1 MEVDNVII
9 AIGQLVDRAMLPS
22 ELAFTDW
29 GTLEVD
35 AVSLQTNIEGVFA
48 GGDVVAGPAD
58 VISAI
63 AAGKEA
69 AISISRYLRGVDL
82 KEGRPKA
89 LKKVEEVCKEGVERK
104 ARATMPLLRLE
115 ERVGSFALVELGFDE
130 KAAIEEAKRC
140 LNCAVCSECEECVK
154 LCEAEA
160 IVHEME
166 EEITEVEVGNIIV
179 ATGYDTLDPK
189 AITQY
194 GYKVYDNVLTGLEFE
209 RLLNAGGPTGGK
221 ILLKDGREPE
231 SVAIIHCVGSRDQNY
246 HEYCS
251 RVCCMY
257 SMKFAHMVRERLPK
271 AVVYEFYID
280 IRSAGK
286 AFEEFYNRVLREE
299 VIFLRGR
306 PAEVTTVAETTEEE
320 GKLIIQFEDTLL
332 GRQRRLPV
340 DMVILSSALEPRK
353 DADEVAKVFGLARSA
368 DGFFLERH
376 PKLDPVATPSDGLFV
391 VGCCQG
397 PKDIPDTVAQASA
410 AAARALALISK
421 GKVEIEAAIAIIDEE
436 QCSGCKVCN
445 ALCPFRAISFNEE
458 KKVSQINEALCRGCG
473 VCAAACPSGAVTPKH
488 FTTEQIMAQIEGLLV

>member
-1 MEVDNVII
+1 
-9 AIGQLVDRAMLPS
+9 
-22 ELAFTDW
+22 
-29 GTLEVD
+29 
-35 AVSLQTNIEGVFA
+35 
-48 GGDVVAGPAD
+48 
-58 VISAI
+58 
-63 AAGKEA
+63 
-69 AISISRYLRGVDL
+69 
-82 KEGRPKA
+82 
-89 LKKVEEVCKEGVERK
+89 
-104 ARATMPLLRLE
+104 
-115 ERVGSFALVELGFDE
+115 
-130 KAAIEEAKRC
+130 
-140 LNCAVCSECEECVK
+140 
-154 LCEAEA
+154 
-160 IVHEME
+160 
-166 EEITEVEVGNIIV
+166 
-179 ATGYDTLDPK
+179 
-189 AITQY
+189 
-194 GYKVYDNVLTGLEFE
+194 
-209 RLLNAGGPTGGK
+209 
-221 ILLKDGREPE
+221 
-231 SVAIIHCVGSRDQNY
+231 
-246 HEYCS
+246 
-251 RVCCMY
+251 MY